1 MLYNDDRSYVL
12 CSRDLFAGVKSSASL
27 RTGARFANGVDIAPP
42 TGVAATI
49 ARGPPRIGAGV
60 VPPMGVHFTIAGVDS
75 ARLPLVRAWRHLGE
89 LNGA

>member
-1 MLYNDDRSYVL
+1 LYNDDRSYVL

-60 VPPMGVHFTIAGVDS
+60 VPPMACISLSRASIARGYRS
-75 ARLPLVRAWRHLGE
+75 VRAWRHLGE